1 MTRTQRGNLR
11 FSERIAADTTES
23 FEHEIREESTIE
35 RLVVRIYP
43 GAELDLRVEPYLK
56 VAEDGPRE
64 PLITYEGKQYIDGDD
79 DKWNFDLVEEA
90 EPGDIVGVEVVNLDD
105 SNGYDFVTQLSLDP
119 GDERSL
125 RSILGR
131 YL

>member
-11 FSERIAADTTES
+11 FAERVGADSTES

-43 GAELDLRVEPYLK
+43 GAELDLRVRPYRK

-79 DKWNFDLVEEA
+79 DKWQFDLVEEA
-90 EPGDIVGVEVVNLDD
+90 EPGDYVGVEVENVNTQY
-105 SNGYDFVTQLSLDP
+105 GYDFAAHVSLDP
-119 GDERSL
+119 GFEASL
-125 RSILGR
+125 RSIIGR
-131 YL
+131 FT